1 MSLEHSNCPA
11 SAVQALTHAMSRRM
25 SPASSESWCRRVVV
39 MVNMS
44 IPACGSHAERD
55 MKIPAVRL

>member
-1 MSLEHSNCPA
+1 MSLEHSNCPT
-11 SAVQALTHAMSRRM
+11 SAVQALTHAMGQHM
-25 SPASSESWCRRVVV
+25 SLASSESWCRLVVV

-44 IPACGSHAERD
+44 IPGCGSYTERD